1 MINYKMT
8 IGYDGRRY
16 KGYRKTKTNEDK
28 TIQGK
33 LEAILKKKYDQIIE
47 VISAV
52 NTDAG
57 VSAVHQVVNFNVP
70 DSKAD
75 PNEIR
80 SYFEEY
86 LPDDIITY
94 SVEVADERFHSRYNV
109 KALTYEYRLWKKE
122 APIRPLFDR
131 QLVNR
136 MDEVLDVDKM
146 RHSSNLFLGE
156 HEFAAFSTKSKVKS
170 SVKVINTLEII
181 DTEEEIIISI
191 NASGFLL
198 NMERIIVGTLIQI
211 GLGTRH
217 EETIKRA
224 FKSMN
229 NKDVGHKAMASA
241 LMLIDVEYE
250 S

>member
-16 KGYRKTKTNEDK
+16 KGYRKTKSNEDK

-33 LEAILKKKYDQIIE
+33 LEAILEKKYGEKIE
-47 VISAV
+47 VVSAV

-57 VSAVHQVVNFNVP
+57 VSATYQVVNFKVP
-70 DSKAD
+70 DKKED
-75 PNEIR
+75 VIGIR
-80 SYFEEY
+80 DYFEEF

-94 SVEVADERFHSRYNV
+94 SVEAVEDRFHSRYNV
-109 KALTYEYRLWKKE
+109 KELTYEYRLWKID
-122 APIRPLFDR
+122 APRRPLFER
-131 QLVNR
+131 QYVNR
-136 MDEVLDVDKM
+136 MDSVLDVDKI
-146 RHSSNLFLGE
+146 RNATELFLGE

-170 SVKVINTLEII
+170 SVKTITSLELF
-181 DTEEEIIISI
+181 DTDEEIIVTIS
-191 NASGFLL
+191 ADGFLL

-211 GLGTRH
+211 GIGTRH
-217 EETIKRA
+217 EETIKLA

-241 LMLIDVEYE
+241 LSLVHVKY
-250 S
+250 

>member
-16 KGYRKTKTNEDK
+16 KGYRKTKSNEDK

-33 LEAILKKKYDQIIE
+33 LEAILEKKYGEKIE
-47 VISAV
+47 VVSAV

-57 VSAVHQVVNFNVP
+57 VSATYQVVNFKVP
-70 DSKAD
+70 DKKED
-75 PNEIR
+75 VIGIR
-80 SYFEEY
+80 DYFEEF

-94 SVEVADERFHSRYNV
+94 SVEVVEDRFHSRYNV
-109 KALTYEYRLWKKE
+109 KELTYQYRIWKID
-122 APIRPLFDR
+122 APRRPLFDR
-131 QLVNR
+131 QYVNR
-136 MDEVLDVDKM
+136 MDSVLDVDKM
-146 RHSSNLFLGE
+146 RNAAELFLGE

-170 SVKVINTLEII
+170 SVKVITSLELF
-181 DTEEEIIISI
+181 DTDEEIIVTIS
-191 NASGFLL
+191 ADGFLL

-241 LMLIDVEYE
+241 LTLVHVEY
-250 S
+250 

>member
-16 KGYRKTKTNEDK
+16 KGYRKTKSNEDK

-33 LEAILKKKYDQIIE
+33 LEAILEKKYGEKIE
-47 VISAV
+47 VVSAV

-57 VSAVHQVVNFNVP
+57 VSATYQVVNFKVP
-70 DSKAD
+70 DKKED
-75 PNEIR
+75 EKGIR
-80 SYFEEY
+80 DYFEEF

-94 SVEVADERFHSRYNV
+94 SVEAVEDRFHSRYNV
-109 KALTYEYRLWKKE
+109 KELTYEYRLWKID
-122 APIRPLFDR
+122 APRRPLFDR
-131 QLVNR
+131 QYVNR
-136 MDEVLDVDKM
+136 MDGLLDVDKM
-146 RHSSNLFLGE
+146 RDAAELFLGE

-170 SVKVINTLEII
+170 SVKTITSLELF
-181 DTEEEIIISI
+181 DTDEEIIVTIS
-191 NASGFLL
+191 ADGFLL
-198 NMERIIVGTLIQI
+198 NMGRIIVGTLIQI

-241 LMLIDVEYE
+241 LTLVNVEY
-250 S
+250 